1 MVRENYPYGGLISGP
16 VQVQTQ
22 GGHKG
27 QQPTKLHTFPPAGGT
42 IFWHVPPQPVP
53 RLGSISVPRLL
64 IHLLIH
70 LL

>member
-42 IFWHVPPQPVP
+42 IF
-53 RLGSISVPRLL
+53 
-64 IHLLIH
+64 
-70 LL
+70 